1 MPFLSPNQ
9 QCQCTESKSTFHTL
23 AHPKLNCRSSNL
35 VFYRIFIYTRV
46 FSNTLAAENVSVF
59 KESQMEEED
68 EETEDEDEDD
78 EEDDE
83 SINGL

>member
-1 MPFLSPNQ
+1 MSFIVFL
-9 QCQCTESKSTFHTL
+9 
-23 AHPKLNCRSSNL
+23 
-35 VFYRIFIYTRV
+35 YTHAF

>member
-1 MPFLSPNQ
+1 
-9 QCQCTESKSTFHTL
+9 
-23 AHPKLNCRSSNL
+23 
-35 VFYRIFIYTRV
+35 VF

-78 EEDDE
+78 EEGDE